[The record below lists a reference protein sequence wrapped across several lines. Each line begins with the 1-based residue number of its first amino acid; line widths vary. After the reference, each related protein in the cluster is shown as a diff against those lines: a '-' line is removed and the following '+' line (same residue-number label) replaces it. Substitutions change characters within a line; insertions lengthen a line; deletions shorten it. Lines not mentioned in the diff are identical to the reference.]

1 MWENQHGDELCEVPR
16 HAEIHRPPRTLT
28 LTALIWPTLRRHVAG
43 SCLKAFTPASND
55 DEADERCW
63 RAFSAALPDPGTSGS
78 LMKRYDAA
86 SEPPTRNWVICIR
99 VMDFLRKR
107 GNGIDTA
114 VQA

>member
-1 MWENQHGDELCEVPR
+1 MGESARRRTFRVSQHVDIR
-16 HAEIHRPPRTLT
+16 SFATALT